1 MVTAKNAA
9 TALKVIQEQMD
20 LAIAAPKCHKCGC
33 LQQTVEALSSTA
45 AGKTDLAG
53 ALQSAREVFVPKEYD
68 CLGCPICYPA
78 IAANVFA
85 EAYPEA
91 GAQLDLCPT
100 EEPEKRVGW
109 PPLPGDYRV
118 LKYKAPVAVCTLNSP
133 EVAEQIADR
142 NPEAVAI
149 VGTMRTENLGI
160 ERVIRNTLRNP
171 NVRFLL
177 LCGEDTR
184 QAIGHLPGQSL
195 TMLFQNGID
204 DRGRIIGAKGK
215 RPVLK
220 NVSKEEVE
228 AFRQQVE
235 PVGLIGEERVDVLL
249 ETLGGLSLRDPGS
262 VSRPVAVT
270 EVESVEAKEPKLLKL
285 DPAGYFVVYPDQRVK
300 RLALEHYKNS
310 GALDIVLEGD
320 SAAALYMTAIERGL
334 VTRLDHAAYLGREL
348 ARAERSLETG
358 ETYVQDK
365 ASGNIVLQGNR
376 SAVDSCG
383 CAGSCQ

>member
-1 MVTAKNAA
+1 MAKAENAA
-9 TALKVIQEQMD
+9 LALKVIQEQMD

-33 LQQTVEALSSTA
+33 LQQTVEALSATTA
-45 AGKTDLAG
+45 AKTDLADT
-53 ALQSAREVFVPKEYD
+53 LQRAREVFVPKEYD
-68 CLGCPICYPA
+68 CLGCRICYPA
-78 IAANVFA
+78 IAANAFA

-91 GAQLDLCPT
+91 GAQLYLCPT

-133 EVAEQIADR
+133 ELVEQIADR
-142 NPEAVAI
+142 NPKAVAI

-160 ERVIRNTLRNP
+160 ERVIRNALANP

-177 LCGEDTR
+177 LCGEDTK

-228 AFRQQVE
+228 AFRQQIE
-235 PVGLIGEERVDVLL
+235 PVGLIGEERLEILL
-249 ETLGGLSLRDPGS
+249 QTVGGLSLRDPGA
-262 VSRPVAVT
+262 VSRSVALT
-270 EVESVEAKEPKLLKL
+270 EVESLEAKEPKQLTL
-285 DPAGYFVVYPDQRVK
+285 DPGGYFIVYPDQRVK

-310 GALDIVLEGD
+310 GVLDIVLEGE
-320 SAAALYMTAIERGL
+320 SAAALYMSAIERGL

-358 ETYVQDK
+358 ETYVQDR
-365 ASGNIVLQGNR
+365 ASGNIVVQGNH
-376 SAVDSCG
+376 SALDSCG
-383 CAGSCQ
+383 CAGGCQ